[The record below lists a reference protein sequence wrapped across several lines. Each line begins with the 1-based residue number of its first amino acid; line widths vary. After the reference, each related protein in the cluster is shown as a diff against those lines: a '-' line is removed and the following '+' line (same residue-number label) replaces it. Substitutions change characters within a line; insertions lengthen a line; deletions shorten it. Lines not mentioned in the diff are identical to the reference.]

1 MGLLGWKG
9 GLDIQQPTRQ
19 RSMMRQELSPD
30 SQGRI
35 SERQRTEP
43 PLEAV
48 LELGTTGIQMQSQSF
63 SLRGSIRLNLQS
75 HQFSAGSTAYDPY
88 DAFQDWLASI
98 LGEGYQ
104 YSRGMW
110 VDHPSLDSAFIAAIQ
125 QTGGPRLR
133 SKFVAC
139 GSR

>member
-1 MGLLGWKG
+1 M
-9 GLDIQQPTRQ
+9 T
-19 RSMMRQELSPD
+19 
-30 SQGRI
+30 
-35 SERQRTEP
+35 
-43 PLEAV
+43 
-48 LELGTTGIQMQSQSF
+48 
-63 SLRGSIRLNLQS
+63 
-75 HQFSAGSTAYDPY
+75 PY

-125 QTGGPRLR
+125 QTGGPPTQ
-133 SKFVAC
+133 V

>member
-1 MGLLGWKG
+1 M
-9 GLDIQQPTRQ
+9 T
-19 RSMMRQELSPD
+19 
-30 SQGRI
+30 
-35 SERQRTEP
+35 
-43 PLEAV
+43 
-48 LELGTTGIQMQSQSF
+48 
-63 SLRGSIRLNLQS
+63 
-75 HQFSAGSTAYDPY
+75 PY

-125 QTGGPRLR
+125 QTGGPRPR
-133 SKFVAC
+133 STFVAC

>member
-1 MGLLGWKG
+1 M
-9 GLDIQQPTRQ
+9 T
-19 RSMMRQELSPD
+19 
-30 SQGRI
+30 
-35 SERQRTEP
+35 
-43 PLEAV
+43 
-48 LELGTTGIQMQSQSF
+48 
-63 SLRGSIRLNLQS
+63 
-75 HQFSAGSTAYDPY
+75 PY
-88 DAFQDWLASI
+88 DAFQDWLTSI

-133 SKFVAC
+133 STFVAC